1 MSKAFIKQ
9 IFRTIVRTRN
19 RYMAIFAIT
28 VLGVGFLTGLLCTGP
43 DMKNSVDRYYD
54 AQNFMDIDIKS
65 TMGLTDE
72 DLEEVRSMEGVD
84 HVTPLYQEDRVLNDA
99 SGETKTVRI
108 TALDLKK
115 LNEDDVNLTTLV
127 AGRLPETE
135 DECVQVLIGPFNDSG
150 KVGDKI
156 EMEPLEDPDEENFK
170 LKEFKI
176 VGLVSVPLSMS
187 IETEPTSVGSGS
199 ISEYYYVLPEAV
211 DTDVYTDFYVT
222 LGDAKALD
230 TFSDKYQD
238 LIDEKTDSLKK
249 LGDDREKARYDS
261 IINEANKEIKEGE
274 DEYKDERA
282 KAEKELAD
290 AEKELTDAEAE
301 IADGEKALADALAE
315 LDKGWDELGR
325 SESEL
330 ANAKAKLDDAKAQL
344 DANAPKIAEARKALE
359 ETPAK
364 IEEAKKSVADY
375 EAALKEYET
384 GKAALDEAIAQYEAG
399 EAAYEEAY
407 AAYEA
412 GLITEEEITAMRA
425 ALDQAKAE
433 IDANQAAL
441 DAAKAQLDQA
451 APQIEEARNA
461 IASWDKTYPELVSA
475 IAQYE
480 AAEKAYQDGLTEYQN
495 GAAAIESGRAKLNQG
510 ETGYAENYNKL
521 QDAKAELAD
530 GRADYEKAK
539 KEAYDKFDEAEAE
552 IADARKKLDDIEYPE
567 WYVLDRTS
575 NPSYYSFVGNADK
588 VTAISK
594 VFPVFFFLVAAL
606 VALTTMTRM
615 VDEERTE
622 IGTMKALGYRS
633 RTITS
638 KYIFYAG
645 TAGLFGSIAGI
656 LIGQWIF
663 PTVIW
668 NAYGIMYYYP
678 GFKTEFIPIFAL
690 PSAAAA
696 IISVLLATWWAV
708 YDNLKEKPATL
719 MLPKAPKAGKRILLE
734 YIKPVWSHLTFT
746 WKVTMRNLF
755 RYKKRFFM
763 TIVGI
768 AGCTA
773 LLLTGFGIR
782 DSIGHIVENQFSE
795 IQTYDLTV
803 HVNDDMTDDSREI
816 LKKYFSDKDEAFTG
830 VFTENG
836 KARKGRAKESVSLE
850 VPTDIDSFKD
860 FVLLRDRVT
869 REPVEF
875 DENSVVLAEKLA
887 DNLGV
892 EPGDTFTYENN
903 DGKQA
908 DLKVTGITE
917 NYIFGYVY
925 VGENAWKEAYGE
937 APDAN
942 TYFVKS
948 TTEEGQ
954 TSKRLTEILK
964 IDGVR
969 TAQFSGSV
977 IETFSNML
985 NKIDYI
991 VIVLIISAG
1000 LLAFV
1005 VLYNLTYIN
1014 ISERQKEIAT
1024 IKVLGF
1030 YRGEVNKYIYRETL
1044 LLSIFGILIGLVLG
1058 IWLHKFVIVT
1068 VEVTEVMFG
1077 REILPLSFVYAA
1089 AITLIFTGLVCLAL
1103 APRLRKISMVES
1115 LKSVD

>member
-1 MSKAFIKQ
+1 M
-9 IFRTIVRTRN
+9 RTRN
-19 RYMAIFAIT
+19 RYLAIFAIT

-65 TMGLTDE
+65 TMGLTEE
-72 DLEEVRSMEGVD
+72 DLEEVRSMDGVL
-84 HVTPLYQEDRVLNDA
+84 HVTPLYQEERVLNDS
-99 SGETKTVRI
+99 SGEVKTVRL
-108 TALDLKK
+108 TALDIAGLS
-115 LNEDDVNLTTLV
+115 EDDVNLPTLA

-135 DECVQVLIGPFNDSG
+135 GECVQVVIGPFNDSG
-150 KVGDKI
+150 KIGDKI
-156 EMEPLEDPDEENFK
+156 EIEPPDDPDNENFVR
-170 LKEFKI
+170 KEFTI
-176 VGLVSVPLSMS
+176 VGLVSSPWCMS
-187 IETEPTSVGSGS
+187 VDSEPTSVGSGS

-211 DTDVYTDFYVT
+211 DTDIFTDFYVT
-222 LGDAKALD
+222 LENAEAMD
-230 TFSDKYQD
+230 TFSDEYQD
-238 LIDEKTDSLKK
+238 WIDEKTDSLKS
-249 LGDDREKARYDS
+249 LGDEREKARYDS
-261 IINEANKEIKEGE
+261 IITEANDKIKEGE
-274 DEYKDERA
+274 DEYREERA

-290 AEKELTDAEAE
+290 AEKELADAESE
-301 IADGEKALADALAE
+301 IANGEKELADGRAE
-315 LDKGWDELGR
+315 LDSGWAELR
-325 SESEL
+325 NSETEL
-330 ANAKAKLDDAKAQL
+330 ANAKAKLDDAKDQL
-344 DANAPKIAEARKALE
+344 DAKAPDIAEARKALE
-359 ETPAK
+359 ETPAQ
-364 IEEAKKSVADY
+364 IETAKKFIADY
-375 EAALKEYET
+375 EAALAEYEA

-425 ALDQAKAE
+425 SLDQAKAE
-433 IDANQAAL
+433 IEANQAAL
-441 DAAKAQLDQA
+441 DQAKAQLDQG

-461 IASWDKTYPELVSA
+461 IEAWEKTNPELVSA

-480 AAEKAYQDGLTEYQN
+480 AAEKAYNTGFAEYQS
-495 GAAAIESGRAKLNQG
+495 GAAAIESARAKLKQG
-510 ETGYAENYNKL
+510 EAEYAENYAKL

-530 GRADYEKAK
+530 GRTEYDKAK
-539 KEAYDKFDEAEAE
+539 KEAYDKFDEAEADIE
-552 IADARKKLDDIEYPE
+552 DARAKLDDIEYPE

-633 RTITS
+633 RTIAS

-645 TAGLFGSIAGI
+645 SAGILGSIAGI
-656 LIGQWIF
+656 LLGQWIF

-678 GFKTEFIPIFAL
+678 GFKTEFLPLYAV
-690 PSAAAA
+690 PSAVAAVL
-696 IISVLLATWWAV
+696 SVLLATWWAV
-708 YDNLKEKPATL
+708 YDNLKERPATL

-734 YIKPVWSHLTFT
+734 YIRPVWSHLTFT

-782 DSIGHIVENQFSE
+782 DSIDHIVENQFSE
-795 IQTYDLTV
+795 IQSYDLTV
-803 HVNDDMTDDSREI
+803 HVNDDVTEDSREE
-816 LKKYFSDKDEAFTG
+816 LEKYFSESGEAYTAIHY
-830 VFTENG
+830 ENG
-836 KARKGRAKESVSLE
+836 TAKHGRAKESVIVE
-850 VPTDIDSFKD
+850 VPADIDSFND
-860 FVLLRDRVT
+860 FVMLRDRVSG
-869 REPVEF
+869 EPVEF

-887 DNLGV
+887 ENLGV
-892 EPGDTFTYENN
+892 EPGGTFTYEDT

-937 APDAN
+937 EPTEN

-948 TTEEGQ
+948 GTEEGETDQ
-954 TSKRLTEILK
+954 RLTEILK

-1030 YRGEVNKYIYRETL
+1030 HHGEVNSYIYRETL

-1077 REILPLSFVYAA
+1077 REILPLSFIYAA